1 MPTTCKLIAKQTLG
15 SAASTIDFT
24 SIPGTYTDLHLV
36 MSIRGTRSDIV
47 ELVRLRFNG
56 ATSDTSHSCRQ
67 LYANGVPSTG
77 STSISDC
84 RIGAVPAG
92 TATANTFSSSEA
104 YLPNYAG
111 STNKSYSAT
120 NVRPNN
126 STSFDIEAT
135 AGLWSST
142 AAITSISVQAILS
155 TFAANTSAFLYGI
168 TKS

>member
-1 MPTTCKLIAKQTLG
+1 MPTTMKLIAKQSLG

-56 ATSDTSHSCRQ
+56 ATSDTNHSCRV
-67 LYANGVPSTG
+67 LFGNGGGTSST
-77 STSISDC
+77 TISDC

-92 TATANTFSSSEA
+92 TAIANTFSSSEA

-120 NVRPNN
+120 NMRPNN
-126 STSFDIEAT
+126 SSSFDIEAT

-168 TKS
+168 TKA